1 MAVWCR
7 VAGANANRHA
17 QLVGKVPPT
26 GAAIAA
32 LCLFAASCAEDN
44 VVVSATDDVQP
55 VRYEL
60 ETIAEGLAFP
70 WCLAFL
76 PGGEMLVTE
85 RGHARSA
92 RGHGGAL
99 RAIRDGRLDPTPI
112 AGVPAVLVGGHGG
125 LFDVLPHPQ
134 FATNR
139 WLYLSYAHAAPE
151 GNATRLARARYD
163 GKRLTDIE
171 VLFTVAPR
179 KRRHLHYGGRMMFLP
194 DGTLLLT
201 TGDGFVH
208 REAAQRLDNLLGK
221 VVRLRDDGTVPPDNP
236 FVADANALDA
246 IWTLGHRNPQGLA
259 LATVEGEARV
269 YLHEHGPRGG
279 DELNLLAAGANYGWP
294 VATFGIDYNGAV
306 ISPFTEYPGMA
317 DPLLQWTPSIAP
329 AGMAW
334 YDGDLFPAWRGDLFV
349 TSLEFMNAR
358 RIDLEGG
365 QVVGQETL
373 FAETGQRLRD
383 VRTGPDGHLYLLTD
397 ARNGRVVRVHPA
409 ADEAP

>member
-1 MAVWCR
+1 MAQAV
-7 VAGANANRHA
+7 
-17 QLVGKVPPT
+17 
-26 GAAIAA
+26 A
-32 LCLFAASCAEDN
+32 LCLFAAFAGGAEQRGL
-44 VVVSATDDVQP
+44 AAAAAADDAP

-60 ETIAEGLAFP
+60 GTVAEGLAFP

-76 PGGEMLVTE
+76 PDGEMLVTE
-85 RGHARSA
+85 RG
-92 RGHGGAL
+92 GTL

-112 AGVPAVLVGGHGG
+112 AGVPPVLVGGQGG

-151 GNATRLARARYD
+151 GNATRLVRARYD
-163 GKRLTDIE
+163 GQQLTDVE
-171 VLFTVAPR
+171 VLFTAAPR
-179 KRRHLHYGGRMMFLP
+179 KRPRLHYGGRMMFLP

-236 FVADANALDA
+236 FVADPKALDA
-246 IWTLGHRNPQGLA
+246 IWTYGHRNPQGLA
-259 LATVEGEARV
+259 LAAAEDEPRV

-279 DELNLLAAGANYGWP
+279 DELNLLTAGENYGWP

-306 ISPFTEYPGMA
+306 ISPFTEYAGMA
-317 DPLLQWTPSIAP
+317 DPLLHWTPSIAP

-349 TSLEFMNAR
+349 TSLVFMNAH
-358 RIDLEGG
+358 RIDLEDGK
-365 QVVGQETL
+365 VVGQQTL
-373 FAETGQRLRD
+373 FAELGQRLRD
-383 VRTGPDGHLYLLTD
+383 VRAGPDGHLYLLTD
-397 ARNGRVVRVHPA
+397 ARDGRVVRVAPAHPL
-409 ADEAP
+409 